1 MPFNDNMNQ
10 QVKYN
15 EIGRSKMDNQKQKL
29 NLSTILSY
37 GMAYGSGYQIMG
49 ALVGSYL
56 MIFFTDTFGVPA
68 AAAGVIMVIA
78 SIWDAINDPI
88 MGVLADKTHTRF
100 GKFRPYL
107 LWVPACL
114 TVVVVCLFM
123 SPNLSSTGKI
133 IWAAVFY
140 ILYGMLRTA
149 FEIPCNALINAV
161 TNVEAERQKLIS
173 TYTQIMGIFTAITTS
188 FALSMV
194 SFFGGENTSKG
205 YMIVVGLSG
214 ILMTIFSLCLFA
226 TTKERFVTES
236 KDTHLPLAKQLS
248 LLVTVKGLV
257 PTVII
262 WVAGY
267 IGFNTM
273 MGSSVY
279 YVMYCLVRP
288 DLISKYMMTI
298 SLVGL
303 LSPFILV
310 PLFLKL
316 FKSLK
321 MAFIAS
327 QMLTLAC
334 NVCCIIFKGNITA
347 VFILS
352 GFGALFATMFMVYGA
367 MLMAVVTDQ
376 SFLQT
381 NVIMNGTIAALKG
394 FSNKLGI
401 ALANG
406 ILSAVLAMTGYIANA
421 VGQEPQ
427 ATVTGIT
434 LVRFGVP
441 ALMAA
446 IAVCALFG
454 LPSPRLKD
462 EKSDK

>member
-1 MPFNDNMNQ
+1 
-10 QVKYN
+10 
-15 EIGRSKMDNQKQKL
+15 MDNKKL
-29 NLSTILSY
+29 KLTTILSY

-88 MGVLADKTHTRF
+88 MGVIADKTHTVF

-114 TVVVVCLFM
+114 TVAVVCLFM

-161 TNVEAERQKLIS
+161 TDVESERQKLIS

-194 SFFGGENTSKG
+194 SFFGGDNTAKG
-205 YMIVVGLSG
+205 YMIVVGGSG
-214 ILMTIFSLCLFA
+214 ILMTIFSLCLFV
-226 TTKERFVTES
+226 TTKERYVVES
-236 KDTHLPLAKQLS
+236 KDTHLPLTKQLS

-262 WVAGY
+262 WIAGY
-267 IGFNTM
+267 IGFNIM

-288 DLISKYMMTI
+288 DLISIYMMTI

-310 PLFLKL
+310 PLFLKI

-327 QMLTLAC
+327 QVLTLVC
-334 NVCCIIFKGNITA
+334 NICCLISRGNITA
-347 VFILS
+347 VFIFS

-376 SFLQT
+376 SYVQT
-381 NVIMNGTIAALKG
+381 KVVMNGTIAALKG
-394 FSNKLGI
+394 FSNKLGT
-401 ALANG
+401 ALSNG

-421 VGQEPQ
+421 IGQEPQ
-427 ATVTGIT
+427 STITGIT

-441 ALMAA
+441 SVMTIIA
-446 IAVCALFG
+446 ICALLS
-454 LPSPRLKD
+454 LPSPRRR
-462 EKSDK
+462 EDK

>member
-1 MPFNDNMNQ
+1 
-10 QVKYN
+10 
-15 EIGRSKMDNQKQKL
+15 MDNKKL
-29 NLSTILSY
+29 KLTTILSY

-88 MGVLADKTHTRF
+88 MGVIADKTHTVF

-114 TVVVVCLFM
+114 TVAVVCLFM

-161 TNVEAERQKLIS
+161 TDVESERQKLIS

-194 SFFGGENTSKG
+194 SFFGGDNTAKG
-205 YMIVVGLSG
+205 YMIVVGGSG

-226 TTKERFVTES
+226 TTKERYVVES
-236 KDTHLPLAKQLS
+236 KDTHLPLTKQLS

-257 PTVII
+257 PTLII
-262 WVAGY
+262 WIAGY
-267 IGFNTM
+267 IGFNIM

-288 DLISKYMMTI
+288 DLISIYMMTI

-310 PLFLKL
+310 PLFLKI

-327 QMLTLAC
+327 QVLTLVC
-334 NVCCIIFKGNITA
+334 NICCLIFRGNITA
-347 VFILS
+347 VFIFS

-376 SFLQT
+376 SYVQT
-381 NVIMNGTIAALKG
+381 KIVMNGTIAALKG
-394 FSNKLGI
+394 FSNKLGT
-401 ALANG
+401 ALSNG

-421 VGQEPQ
+421 IGQEPQ
-427 ATVTGIT
+427 STITGIT

-441 ALMAA
+441 SVMTIIA
-446 IAVCALFG
+446 ICALLS
-454 LPSPRLKD
+454 LPSPRRR
-462 EKSDK
+462 EDK

>member
-1 MPFNDNMNQ
+1 
-10 QVKYN
+10 
-15 EIGRSKMDNQKQKL
+15 MDNKKL
-29 NLSTILSY
+29 KLTTILSY

-88 MGVLADKTHTRF
+88 MGVIADKTHTVF

-114 TVVVVCLFM
+114 TVAVVCLFM

-161 TNVEAERQKLIS
+161 TDVESERQKLIS

-194 SFFGGENTSKG
+194 SFFGGDNTAKG
-205 YMIVVGLSG
+205 YMIVVGGSG

-226 TTKERFVTES
+226 TTKERYVVES
-236 KDTHLPLAKQLS
+236 KDTHLPLTKQLS

-262 WVAGY
+262 WIAGY
-267 IGFNTM
+267 IGFNIM

-288 DLISKYMMTI
+288 DLISVYMMTI

-310 PLFLKL
+310 PLFLKI

-327 QMLTLAC
+327 QVLTLVC
-334 NVCCIIFKGNITA
+334 NICCLIFRGNITV

-376 SFLQT
+376 SYVQT
-381 NVIMNGTIAALKG
+381 KIVMNGTIAALKG

-401 ALANG
+401 ALSNG
-406 ILSAVLAMTGYIANA
+406 ILSAVLAMTGYVANA
-421 VGQEPQ
+421 IGQEPQ
-427 ATVTGIT
+427 STITGIT

-441 ALMAA
+441 SVMTIIA
-446 IAVCALFG
+446 ICALLS
-454 LPSPRLKD
+454 LPSPRRR
-462 EKSDK
+462 EDK

>member
-1 MPFNDNMNQ
+1 MEN
-10 QVKYN
+10 KKS
-15 EIGRSKMDNQKQKL
+15 GKL
-29 NLSTILSY
+29 SLATILSY

-49 ALVGSYL
+49 SLVGSYL
-56 MIFFTDTFGVPA
+56 MIFFTDTFGIPA
-68 AAAGVIMVIA
+68 AAAGVIMVLA

-88 MGVLADKTHTRF
+88 MGVVADKTHTRF

-107 LWVPACL
+107 LWVPGCL
-114 TVVVVCLFM
+114 TVAVVCLFM

-161 TNVEAERQKLIS
+161 TDLESERQKLIS

-194 SFFGGENTSKG
+194 SFFGGENTAKG
-205 YMIVVGLSG
+205 YMIVVGLAG
-214 ILMTIFSLCLFA
+214 VLMTVFSFCLFA
-226 TTKERFVTES
+226 TTREDYVPKS
-236 KDTHLPLAKQLS
+236 NDTKLPLAKQLG
-248 LLVTVKGLV
+248 LLIRVKGLV
-257 PTVII
+257 PAVIV

-267 IGFNTM
+267 IGFNVM
-273 MGSSVY
+273 MSSSVY
-279 YVMYCLVRP
+279 YVMYCMVRP
-288 DLISKYMMTI
+288 DLIGKYMMTI

-303 LSPFILV
+303 LSPFVLV
-310 PLFLKL
+310 PMFLKI

-321 MAFIAS
+321 KALFT
-327 QMLTLAC
+327 LVCNLAC
-334 NVCCIIFKGNITA
+334 LLFQSSIPA

-367 MLMAVVTDQ
+367 MIMAEVTD
-376 SFLQT
+376 SSLVQT
-381 NVIMNGTIAALKG
+381 GIVMNGTIAALKG
-394 FSNKLGI
+394 FSNKFGI
-401 ALANG
+401 AASNG
-406 ILSAVLAMTGYIANA
+406 ILSSVLAMTGYIANA

-441 ALMAA
+441 MVMALIAVLALMRFPAPSKHAA
-446 IAVCALFG
+446 NEN
-454 LPSPRLKD
+454 R
-462 EKSDK
+462 

>member
-1 MPFNDNMNQ
+1 
-10 QVKYN
+10 
-15 EIGRSKMDNQKQKL
+15 MDNKKL
-29 NLSTILSY
+29 KLTTILSY

-88 MGVLADKTHTRF
+88 MGVIADKTHTVF

-114 TVVVVCLFM
+114 TVAVVCLFM

-161 TNVEAERQKLIS
+161 TDVESERQKLIS

-194 SFFGGENTSKG
+194 SFFGGDNTAKG
-205 YMIVVGLSG
+205 YMIVVGGSG

-226 TTKERFVTES
+226 TTKERYVVES
-236 KDTHLPLAKQLS
+236 KDTHLPLTKQLG
-248 LLVTVKGLV
+248 LLVKVKGLV

-262 WVAGY
+262 WIAGY
-267 IGFNTM
+267 IGFNIM

-288 DLISKYMMTI
+288 DLISVYMMTI

-310 PLFLKL
+310 PLFLKI

-327 QMLTLAC
+327 QVLTLVC
-334 NVCCIIFKGNITA
+334 NICCLIFRGNITA

-376 SFLQT
+376 SYVQT
-381 NVIMNGTIAALKG
+381 KVIMNGTIAALKG
-394 FSNKLGI
+394 FSNKLGT
-401 ALANG
+401 ALSNG

-421 VGQEPQ
+421 IGQEPQ
-427 ATVTGIT
+427 STITGIT

-441 ALMAA
+441 SVMTIIA
-446 IAVCALFG
+446 ICALLS
-454 LPSPRLKD
+454 LPSPRRR
-462 EKSDK
+462 EDK

>member
-1 MPFNDNMNQ
+1 
-10 QVKYN
+10 
-15 EIGRSKMDNQKQKL
+15 MDNKKL
-29 NLSTILSY
+29 KLTTILSY

-88 MGVLADKTHTRF
+88 MGVIADKTHTVF

-114 TVVVVCLFM
+114 TVAVVCLFM

-161 TNVEAERQKLIS
+161 TDVESERQKLIS

-194 SFFGGENTSKG
+194 SFFGGDNTAKG
-205 YMIVVGLSG
+205 YMIVVGGSG

-226 TTKERFVTES
+226 TTKERYVVES
-236 KDTHLPLAKQLS
+236 KDTHLPLTKQLS

-262 WVAGY
+262 WIAGY
-267 IGFNTM
+267 IGFNIM

-288 DLISKYMMTI
+288 DLISVYMMTI

-310 PLFLKL
+310 PLFLKI

-327 QMLTLAC
+327 QVLTLVC
-334 NVCCIIFKGNITA
+334 NICCLIFRGNITA
-347 VFILS
+347 VFIFS

-376 SFLQT
+376 SYVQT
-381 NVIMNGTIAALKG
+381 KVIMNGTIAALKG
-394 FSNKLGI
+394 FSNKLGT
-401 ALANG
+401 ALSNG

-421 VGQEPQ
+421 IGQEPQ
-427 ATVTGIT
+427 STITGIM

-441 ALMAA
+441 SVMTIIA
-446 IAVCALFG
+446 ICALLS
-454 LPSPRLKD
+454 LPSPRRR
-462 EKSDK
+462 EDK

>member
-1 MPFNDNMNQ
+1 
-10 QVKYN
+10 
-15 EIGRSKMDNQKQKL
+15 MDDRKL
-29 NLSTILSY
+29 KLSTILSY

-68 AAAGVIMVIA
+68 AAAGIIMVIA

-123 SPNLSSTGKI
+123 SPDLSAKGKI

-161 TNVEAERQKLIS
+161 TDIESERQKLIS
-173 TYTQIMGIFTAITTS
+173 AYTQIMGIFTAVTTS

-214 ILMTIFSLCLFA
+214 IIMTVFSLCLFA
-226 TTKERFVTES
+226 ATREKFVAES
-236 KDTHLPLAKQLS
+236 RDTSLPLTKQLR
-248 LLVTVKGLV
+248 LLVTVKGIL
-257 PTVII
+257 PTIII
-262 WVAGY
+262 WIAGY

-288 DLISKYMMTI
+288 DLISAYMMTV

-310 PLFLKL
+310 PLFLKI

-321 MAFIAS
+321 NAFIAS
-327 QMLTLAC
+327 QVLTAVC
-334 NVCCIIFKGNITA
+334 NICCLIFKGNIAA
-347 VFILS
+347 VFIFS

-376 SFLQT
+376 SFIQT
-381 NVIMNGTIAALKG
+381 KVVMNGTIAALKG

-421 VGQEPQ
+421 VGQEPP
-427 ATVTGIT
+427 ATVTGIAF
-434 LVRFGVP
+434 VRFGVP
-441 ALMAA
+441 ILMAA
-446 IAVCALFG
+446 VAVLALLS
-454 LPSPRLKD
+454 LPAPHCRENKA
-462 EKSDK
+462 DK